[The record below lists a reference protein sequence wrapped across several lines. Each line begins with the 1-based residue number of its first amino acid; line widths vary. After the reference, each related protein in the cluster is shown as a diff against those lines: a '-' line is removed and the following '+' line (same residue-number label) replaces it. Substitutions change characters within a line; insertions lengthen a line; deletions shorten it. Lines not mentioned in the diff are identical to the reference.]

1 MLESESKRLT
11 SEEKEAEIS
20 SAAASELRGLISSLL
35 PYSERHLE
43 RLDRLLIST
52 HSVDHTLHSMQALI
66 PSQMDEDENDKNLSY
81 IGRGTTLRA
90 RSLQEQA
97 DDDDDDEEDEETTS
111 PTRWIATAAVVEK
124 KASSKKKLK

>member
-1 MLESESKRLT
+1 
-11 SEEKEAEIS
+11 
-20 SAAASELRGLISSLL
+20 
-35 PYSERHLE
+35 
-43 RLDRLLIST
+43 
-52 HSVDHTLHSMQALI
+52 VDHTLHSMQALI
-66 PSQMDEDENDKNLSY
+66 PSQMDEEENDKNLAY

-111 PTRWIATAAVVEK
+111 PTRWIAKAAVVEK